1 MFASDFRLVTRSANS
16 KSGQSEVSV
25 ESKTAP
31 QMVSEDP
38 GQGSG
43 LRGFLTTLD
52 RSWDSLLGEIRSDDV
67 EV

>member
-1 MFASDFRLVTRSANS
+1 MFASDSRLVARSANS
-16 KSGQSEVSV
+16 KSVQSEVSV

-31 QMVSEDP
+31 ANVSEDP

-43 LRGFLTTLD
+43 LRGFLTALD
-52 RSWDSLLGEIRSDDV
+52 RSWDSLVGEIRSDDV